1 MGSMKIINSTISDIE
16 AIFKLYEIAT
26 SFQKKKFPDNQWP
39 IFSRALVETEIKE
52 NRQWK
57 LLINGQIACI
67 WAITFSDPQIW
78 EDSNDDLAI
87 YIHRIATNPN
97 YRGQNFVSI
106 IVEWAKSYS
115 TDRQISYI
123 RMDTCGNNHKLIAHY
138 TKCGFD
144 FMGMTKLKNTNALPS
159 HYIDADVCLFEIKM

>member
-1 MGSMKIINSTISDIE
+1 MGSMKIKNSTISDIE
-16 AIFKLYEIAT
+16 SIFKLYEIAT
-26 SFQKKKFPDNQWP
+26 TFQRKIFPANQWP

-57 LLINGQIACI
+57 LLIHGQIACI

-78 EDSNDDLAI
+78 EESNVDSAI

-106 IVEWAKSYS
+106 IVEWAKNYS
-115 TDRQISYI
+115 ADKQVSFI
-123 RMDTCGNNHKLIAHY
+123 RMDTCGNNRKLIGHY

-144 FMGMTKLKNTNALPS
+144 FLGMTKLKNTTSLPS
-159 HYIDADVCLFEIKM
+159 HYEDANVCLFEIKL

>member
-1 MGSMKIINSTISDIE
+1 MGNMKIINSTISDIE
-16 AIFKLYEIAT
+16 SIFKLYEIAT
-26 SFQKKKFPDNQWP
+26 SFQKKKFPGNQWP
-39 IFSRALVETEIKE
+39 IFSRTLVETEIKE

-97 YRGQNFVSI
+97 YRGQNLVSN
-106 IVEWAKSYS
+106 IVEWAKKYS
-115 TDRQISYI
+115 ADKQISFI
-123 RMDTCGNNHKLIAHY
+123 RMDTCGHNKRLISHY
-138 TKCGFD
+138 KKCGFD
-144 FMGMTKLKNTNALPS
+144 FLGTTKLKNTTALPS
-159 HYIDADVCLFEIKM
+159 HYKDADVCLFEVKL

>member
-1 MGSMKIINSTISDIE
+1 MKIKNCTISDIE
-16 AIFKLYEIAT
+16 SIFKLYAIAT
-26 SFQKKKFPDNQWP
+26 SFQKKKFPANQWP

-78 EDSNDDLAI
+78 EKSNDDSAI

-97 YRGQNFVSI
+97 FRGQNLVSI
-106 IVEWAKSYS
+106 IV
-115 TDRQISYI
+115 
-123 RMDTCGNNHKLIAHY
+123 
-138 TKCGFD
+138 
-144 FMGMTKLKNTNALPS
+144 
-159 HYIDADVCLFEIKM
+159 